1 MPPLQFRPAP
11 HRRLECLGRELDEA
25 VPHPVPQDIVV
36 DGIPMPQPAQLR
48 RLAGFQD
55 FRNLQLVATIG
66 RDHQYHPLI
75 MQAAHGAAPGL
86 VLCQATG

>member
-11 HRRLECLGRELDEA
+11 HRRLECFGRELDEA

-36 DGIPMPQPAQLR
+36 DGIPVPQPAQLR

-55 FRNLQLVATIG
+55 LRNLQLVAAIG
-66 RDHQYHPLI
+66 RDYQHHPLI
-75 MQAAHGAAPGL
+75 MQAAHCTAPGFI
-86 VLCQATG
+86 LCQATG